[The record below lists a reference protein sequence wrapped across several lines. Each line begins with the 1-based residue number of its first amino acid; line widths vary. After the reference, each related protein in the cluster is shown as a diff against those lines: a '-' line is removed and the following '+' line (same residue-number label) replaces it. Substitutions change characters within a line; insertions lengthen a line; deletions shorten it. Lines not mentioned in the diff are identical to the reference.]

1 MNTKEITPLTNQQ
14 VFDNALNG
22 VRAQGYVRSQS
33 LSGSCSYRG
42 DGTLKCGIG
51 HSIPD
56 EVYDYAMD
64 CADNSTA
71 VNDVICKFSKLG
83 DLFQNCNK
91 ELLQD
96 LQDAHDNMAEP
107 IQFEDAMWA
116 VASEFDLKYT
126 KP

>member
-56 EVYDYAMD
+56 EVYVPSMD
-64 CADNSTA
+64 CLENSA
-71 VNDVICKFSKLG
+71 INEVVRRFSDIYG
-83 DLFQNCNK
+83 LFKDCDKRMLNNIQ
-91 ELLQD
+91 Q
-96 LQDAHDNMAEP
+96 AHDIMDKP
-107 IQFEDAMWA
+107 SQFEDAMRT
-116 VASEFDLKYT
+116 VAIEFDLKYT